1 MYNLTYEMMVQT
13 LRQFAY
19 TGEAHAEIPAR
30 SALKGGGRAVLVV
43 QNGNL
48 TGCFIF
54 NKGKQKLYDGMEAQQ
69 MLTRLNVLDWN
80 LVSPSPSPAGVRSY
94 QPATPSQA
102 AKEPDKRSSFCP
114 HRLVLSQSQMRTW
127 SPLHRSVYFLADG
140 KHTIE
145 QIAILLSCSQQA
157 VEQAIQD
164 LQIIGG
170 IDRLR

>member
-19 TGEAHAEIPAR
+19 TGEAHADIPAR

-54 NKGKQKLYDGMEAQQ
+54 NKGKQKLYEGTEAQL

-80 LVSPSPSPAGVRSY
+80 LVSPSSSSAGARNY
-94 QPATPSQA
+94 QPVTPLQA
-102 AKEPDKRSSFCP
+102 AKGPDK
-114 HRLVLSQSQMRTW
+114 
-127 SPLHRSVYFLADG
+127 
-140 KHTIE
+140 
-145 QIAILLSCSQQA
+145 
-157 VEQAIQD
+157 
-164 LQIIGG
+164 
-170 IDRLR
+170 

>member
-19 TGEAHAEIPAR
+19 TGEAHADIPTR

-43 QNGNL
+43 QNGTQ

-54 NKGKQKLYDGMEAQQ
+54 NKAKQKLYDGMQAQQ
-69 MLTRLNVLDWN
+69 MLTQLNVLDWN
-80 LVSPSPSPAGVRSY
+80 LVSPSSSPAGMRGY
-94 QPATPSQA
+94 QSATPPQV
-102 AKEPDKRSSFCP
+102 AKEPDKRTGFCP
-114 HRLVLSQSQMRTW
+114 RRLVLSHSQMRTW

-140 KHTIE
+140 MHTIE

-170 IDRLR
+170 IDRPR